1 MKIQFIVISVMLE
14 DMYGSFGGYFLSDSR
29 ACAEREGERRKEE
42 DEEEEE
48 EEEEEDE
55 EEEKEEADPNFKQ
68 GPYPHGASP
77 QIFCLPNILLAGY
90 SSCRIF

>member
-14 DMYGSFGGYFLSDSR
+14 DMYGSFGGYFLSASR

-48 EEEEEDE
+48 EEEEDE
-55 EEEKEEADPNFKQ
+55 EEEADPYFKQ
-68 GPYPHGASP
+68 GPYSYGASP
-77 QIFCLPNILLAGY
+77 QH
-90 SSCRIF
+90 